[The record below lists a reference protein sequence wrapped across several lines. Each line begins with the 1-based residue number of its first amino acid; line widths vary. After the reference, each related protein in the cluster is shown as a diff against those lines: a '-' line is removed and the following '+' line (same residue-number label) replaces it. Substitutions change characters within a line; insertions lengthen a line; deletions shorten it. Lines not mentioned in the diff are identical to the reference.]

1 VFYRLYTPELILP
14 FSINIKETFVFS
26 LSTLVF
32 TGFFFL
38 LCGTALGA
46 FLLHIFRSTLYS
58 RELEQRLHEAEKAL
72 QHYQRDVAES
82 FSQTAPLIYNMTRS
96 YREMHEHLTASA
108 LKLTTPEISRN
119 LLEAS
124 NPNPSDANTR
134 YLNAQNIQPPRDW
147 APKEAGKKGT
157 LSADYGLRDDEPEY
171 PTRPTETPD
180 DYDFDG
186 AAKRY

>member
-1 VFYRLYTPELILP
+1 
-14 FSINIKETFVFS
+14 VFS

-46 FLLHIFRSTLYS
+46 FLLHVFRAGIYS
-58 RELEQRLHEAEKAL
+58 SELERRLHDAESSL
-72 QHYQRDVAES
+72 QTYQREVAES
-82 FSQTAPLIYNMTRS
+82 FSQTSEHIQSMSQS
-96 YREMHEHLTASA
+96 YRDMHEHLANSA
-108 LKLTTPEISRN
+108 LRLTTPEISRKILDSAN
-119 LLEAS
+119 AS
-124 NPNPSDANTR
+124 NSDSTSSYR
-134 YLNAQNIQPPRDW
+134 KVHHLEPPRDW
-147 APKEAGKKGT
+147 APKDAGSKGT
-157 LSADYGLRDDEPEY
+157 LSADYGLRDDEPHY